1 MTILEEIADVT
12 ETEIEVATEIV
23 ETVEE
28 TEIVVESQEEEMKT
42 W

>member
-1 MTILEEIADVT
+1 MTILEEIVGVK

-23 ETVEE
+23 DVKE
-28 TEIVVESQEEEMKT
+28 TEIVVESREEEMKT